1 MASTPSFKLAAYQ
14 KEAGPERRASQ
25 GCSAPSTRASNGMR
39 VLRLLALL
47 HALLGAHGRPCSR
60 EDVFECGSSSCD
72 YTWAKLDDCTWLF
85 LSDNSIG
92 DVGAAAISKALP
104 ESQLMRLDL
113 FNNSIGDAGAVEI
126 SKALPKSQLTTL
138 DLRSNSIGEVGRR
151 ALDRVVDYDALP
163 EVKHRWFKFEWL
175 ASARAEW
182 AEWFP
187 NLYEM
192 YRRASA
198 SVASGEL

>member
-1 MASTPSFKLAAYQ
+1 
-14 KEAGPERRASQ
+14 
-25 GCSAPSTRASNGMR
+25 MR

-47 HALLGAHGRPCSR
+47 HALLGAHGRDCF
-60 EDVFECGSSSCD
+60 EKDVFECGSSSCD
-72 YTWAKLDDCTWLF
+72 YTWAKLDDCTSLK
-85 LSDNSIG
+85 IYGG
-92 DVGAAAISKALP
+92 DRIGAAGVVA
-104 ESQLMRLDL
+104 
-113 FNNSIGDAGAVEI
+113 I

-138 DLRSNSIGEVGRR
+138 DLRSNSIGEAGRR

-175 ASARAEW
+175 ASARDEW

-187 NLYEM
+187 NLYNEM